1 MSNLG
6 SCLLATL
13 PAWLSFL
20 HLWLE
25 AILLHRLVPTAHH
38 ITTPSEIRVHKK
50 KKSLKN
56 ILENI
61 SLLAASAVDTI
72 TFSFSAS
79 PRVHVC
85 VCLSPQPISQA
96 DDLNG
101 RLGLFVHSQP
111 AKPSSIVRSISSRS
125 RLHCFHILGD
135 QMSVLPFITWAARV
149 LIVNT
154 LITLLL
160 APRKCNNNG

>member
-50 KKSLKN
+50 KKK
-56 ILENI
+56 II
-61 SLLAASAVDTI
+61 KKDI
-72 TFSFSAS
+72 GKYFSFSCECCRYDHLFIFCKPTCA
-79 PRVHVC
+79 RVC
-85 VCLSPQPISQA
+85 VSLATTHLSSWRSERSPGFVCPFPACQTILNRKIHLLPLKAALFSYPWRSDVCSPFYHLSRTCFDCKHPDNALVSPSQ
-96 DDLNG
+96 
-101 RLGLFVHSQP
+101 VQ
-111 AKPSSIVRSISSRS
+111 
-125 RLHCFHILGD
+125 
-135 QMSVLPFITWAARV
+135 
-149 LIVNT
+149 
-154 LITLLL
+154 
-160 APRKCNNNG
+160 

>member
-25 AILLHRLVPTAHH
+25 AILLHRLVSTAHH
-38 ITTPSEIRVHKK
+38 ITTPNEIRVHMK

-72 TFSFSAS
+72 AFSFSAS

-85 VCLSPQPISQA
+85 VSLATTHLSSWRSERSPGFVCPFPACQTILNRKIHLLPLKAALFSYPWRSDVCSPFYHLSRTCFDCKHPDNALVSPSQ
-96 DDLNG
+96 
-101 RLGLFVHSQP
+101 VQ
-111 AKPSSIVRSISSRS
+111 
-125 RLHCFHILGD
+125 
-135 QMSVLPFITWAARV
+135 
-149 LIVNT
+149 
-154 LITLLL
+154 
-160 APRKCNNNG
+160 